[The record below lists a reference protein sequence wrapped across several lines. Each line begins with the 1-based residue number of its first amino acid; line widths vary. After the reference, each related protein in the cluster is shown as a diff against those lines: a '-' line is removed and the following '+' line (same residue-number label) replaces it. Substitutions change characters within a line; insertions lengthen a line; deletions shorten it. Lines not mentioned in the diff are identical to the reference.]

1 MNSIEPQDTYLK
13 GRGAQINTPNPYH
26 KLEYD
31 QEPID
36 WSLAEQEEEAPKLRT
51 EFIPVHPKTM
61 LNKVK
66 SPDIPADF
74 SLNPY
79 QGCEHGC
86 VYCYARNTH
95 PYWGYSAG
103 LEFEQKILVKQDAA
117 KLLEKKLKSKRW
129 KATPLMLSGNTDC
142 YQPAE
147 RLLKITRSILEVLWK
162 YRHPVGIITKNS
174 LILRDLDILKKM
186 NEHNLVHVSI
196 SITTLDEQLRMLLEP
211 RTANIKSRLKVVEEL
226 SAAGIPV
233 NVMMAPIIPGL
244 NDHEIFQMVKTVA
257 DLGARNCHYTM
268 VRLNGDVATIFTDW
282 IQKAMP
288 DRAEKV
294 LNKIKECHGG
304 SLGDNRYG
312 KRMVGE
318 GNIAE
323 IIRKQFRVAKE
334 KYMKGRTTPPYNLD
348 MHEDFK
354 TPQLKLFSS
363 ESFEKGK

>member
-1 MNSIEPQDTYLK
+1 
-13 GRGAQINTPNPYH
+13 
-26 KLEYD
+26 
-31 QEPID
+31 
-36 WSLAEQEEEAPKLRT
+36 
-51 EFIPVHPKTM
+51 
-61 LNKVK
+61 
-66 SPDIPADF
+66 
-74 SLNPY
+74 
-79 QGCEHGC
+79 
-86 VYCYARNTH
+86 
-95 PYWGYSAG
+95 
-103 LEFEQKILVKQDAA
+103 
-117 KLLEKKLKSKRW
+117 
-129 KATPLMLSGNTDC
+129 MLSGNTDC
-142 YQPAE
+142 YQTAE

-294 LNKIKECHGG
+294 LNKIKAIIHCPAAKGRPVVIGDRGCPRLPHISTAAAATKYHPPAIAT
-304 SLGDNRYG
+304 SLGKNLRELKIPMAMRSCQSPG
-312 KRMVGE
+312 KSQALSG
-318 GNIAE
+318 A
-323 IIRKQFRVAKE
+323 FL
-334 KYMKGRTTPPYNLD
+334 RTTKPMTAP
-348 MHEDFK
+348 
-354 TPQLKLFSS
+354 TAPI
-363 ESFEKGK
+363 GKNV